1 MDRRLVI
8 DCGLVLIICSVF
20 FFGILPFIAGKA
32 AGEAGETMLLGVL
45 FASDNGNEEV
55 AGISPEDAAEG
66 VAEGRFDV
74 ILDVRQPAEYKEMH
88 IPGAVLIPLDRLKDE
103 AQTRLNSPD
112 KPVLTYCAV
121 GGRSLQAARVLM
133 DMGYTH
139 VFNLEGGIIA
149 WKEKG
154 LPVVK

>member
-8 DCGLVLIICSVF
+8 DCGLVLIICGVF
-20 FFGILPFIAGKA
+20 FFGILPLV

-45 FASDNGNEEV
+45 FASDNEEV

-66 VAEGRFDV
+66 VVEGRFDV

-88 IPGAVLIPLDRLKDE
+88 ILGAVLIPLDRLKDE
-103 AQTRLNSPD
+103 ARTKLNSPD

-133 DMGYTH
+133 NMGYTH

-154 LPVVK
+154 YPVVK

>member
-1 MDRRLVI
+1 MDRRLVM
-8 DCGLVLIICSVF
+8 DCGLVLIICSVL
-20 FFGILPFIAGKA
+20 FFGILPFIAGE
-32 AGEAGETMLLGVL
+32 AGETGETMLLGVL
-45 FASDNGNEEV
+45 FASDNEEV

-66 VAEGRFDV
+66 VVEGRFDV

-88 IPGAVLIPLDRLKDE
+88 ILGAVLIPLDRLKDE
-103 AQTRLNSPD
+103 ARTRLNSPD

-121 GGRSLQAARVLM
+121 GGRSLQAARILM

>member
-20 FFGILPFIAGKA
+20 FFGILPLV
-32 AGEAGETMLLGVL
+32 AGEAGETMLLEVL
-45 FASDNGNEEV
+45 FASDNEEV

-66 VAEGRFDV
+66 VVEGRFDV

-88 IPGAVLIPLDRLKDE
+88 ILGAVLIPLDRLKDE
-103 AQTRLNSPD
+103 ARTKLNSPD

-121 GGRSLQAARVLM
+121 GGRSLQAARILM
-133 DMGYTH
+133 NMGYTH

-154 LPVVK
+154 YPVVK

>member
-8 DCGLVLIICSVF
+8 DCGLVLIICGVF
-20 FFGILPFIAGKA
+20 FFGILPLV

-45 FASDNGNEEV
+45 FASDNEEV

-66 VAEGRFDV
+66 VVEGRFNI

-88 IPGAVLIPLDRLKDE
+88 ILGAVLIPLDRLKDE
-103 AQTRLNSPD
+103 ARTRLNSPD

>member
-1 MDRRLVI
+1 MDRRLVM

-20 FFGILPFIAGKA
+20 FFGILPFIAGE
-32 AGEAGETMLLGVL
+32 AGETGETMLLGVL
-45 FASDNGNEEV
+45 FASDNEEV

-66 VAEGRFDV
+66 VVEGRFDV

-88 IPGAVLIPLDRLKDE
+88 ILGAVLIPLDRLKDE
-103 AQTRLNSPD
+103 ARTRLNSPD

-121 GGRSLQAARVLM
+121 GGRSLQAARILM